1 MGYGVV
7 NWFVPSGAWTGAFW
21 LVPPEAFNYGKRR
34 HGMYGSRHVWFHS
47 GAILAGRE
55 NTKMSNEGDQDGWE
69 WMGNGG
75 HGR

>member
-1 MGYGVV
+1 MG
-7 NWFVPSGAWTGAFW
+7 SGAMAC
-21 LVPPEAFNYGKRR
+21 LV
-34 HGMYGSRHVWFHS
+34 HDMYGFI

-75 HGR
+75 HGVMGDGMESIMGGGASRTLR